1 MMKVRNP
8 WNETCDIL
16 KTIMP
21 IGNSASVRR
30 KESSRN
36 KGKCAT
42 QRMQSLAVGIL
53 WEHCLDVP
61 RKEGVS
67 YTCSIPENSEGPHV
81 TAIHFSLC
89 RHSSSGIII
98 ARHASCG
105 VTGSS
110 CGNLASLQ
118 VPGLRSEHRLRSGT
132 WKNGHDLLNCVLYK
146 EDRFLWDLCKYMYCH
161 EK

>member
-1 MMKVRNP
+1 MKVRNP

-16 KTIMP
+16 KIIMP

-42 QRMQSLAVGIL
+42 QRMQSLAFGIL

-67 YTCSIPENSEGPHV
+67 YTCSISENSEGPHV
-81 TAIHFSLC
+81 TAPHFSLC
-89 RHSSSGIII
+89 RHSSSGTII
-98 ARHASCG
+98 AD
-105 VTGSS
+105 T
-110 CGNLASLQ
+110 LAVESQGPPVGTWPPLQ
-118 VPGLRSEHRLRSGT
+118 VPGLRSEHQLRSGT
-132 WKNGHDLLNCVLYK
+132 WKNGHDFSNCVLYK
-146 EDRFLWDLCKYMYCH
+146 EDRFLWDLCKYTYCH